1 MALALLLL
9 RQRMV
14 RVLLLATIATL
25 AVAAAPSGP
34 GSAPQKK
41 QSSFRPGEP
50 WLDTNGDV
58 IRAHSGG
65 LLADPS
71 GAPVY
76 YWYGSDGYPGGDAM
90 LNRKINV
97 YSSVDLYNWEP
108 KGVAFTMPNLPL
120 CAGGAPSGEVMTCY
134 ADRCHVLYNDATSKY
149 VMWCKAKPFVAVATS
164 DSPTGPFTIATATSS
179 SSSGD
184 PTGAGPG
191 PGTGAG
197 ADARLFL

>member
-1 MALALLLL
+1 MAPA
-9 RQRMV
+9 
-14 RVLLLATIATL
+14 LLLAT
-25 AVAAAPSGP
+25 AAAVSSSA
-34 GSAPQKK
+34 GSALQTP
-41 QSSFRPGEP
+41 SNSFRPGEP
-50 WLDTNGDV
+50 WLDTNGDA

-65 LLADPS
+65 LLAVTDPKS
-71 GAPVY
+71 PSTAPVY

>member
-1 MALALLLL
+1 
-9 RQRMV
+9 MV
-14 RVLLLATIATL
+14 RVLVLATAAATL
-25 AVAAAPSGP
+25 TVAAAASSA
-34 GSAPQKK
+34 GSAPRKQ

-50 WLDTNGDV
+50 WLDTNGEP

-65 LLADPS
+65 LLADPNSPS

-108 KGVAFTMPNLPL
+108 KGVAFTMPDLPL
-120 CAGGAPSGEVMTCY
+120 CAGGAPSGENMTCY

-164 DSPTGPFTIATATSS
+164 SSPSGPFTIATATSS

-184 PTGAGPG
+184 PTGAGA
-191 PGTGAG
+191 GTAGAG
-197 ADARLFL
+197 LFL